1 MTNNQKIYR
10 NALLQCVSNND
21 IVSAIVRFNNHF
33 SEKGSVIINAVHDLT
48 IEEKN
53 EVIREITLIGIG

>member
-10 NALLQCVSNND
+10 EALLKCLSNND
-21 IVSAIVRFNNHF
+21 VGGAIVRFNNHF

>member
-10 NALLQCVSNND
+10 EALLKCLSNND
-21 IVSAIVRFNNHF
+21 VGGAIVRFNNHF
-33 SEKGSVIINAVHDLT
+33 KWYGSTIINAVHDLT